1 MIYQDINRTYTIV
14 ERALDTIFTLFAN
27 GLFYNF
33 NYNLNYRENKNEL
46 WKRINIR
53 YTQCQKYKII
63 Y

>member
-27 GLFYNF
+27 SLFYNF
-33 NYNLNYRENKNEL
+33 NYNLNYKENKNEL

-53 YTQCQKYKII
+53 YARC
-63 Y
+63 